1 MVNGDFLLHCDRRN
15 VRFQVGPK
23 RAESTQPGRS
33 PISYSHR
40 IKTNREE
47 QVVGARMR
55 LRLISRSFPRAM
67 GRSGIILGL
76 VIGSIVSLEGVAQ
89 EIDDAAALLRAAA
102 EQGDA
107 SAQYNLGL
115 MYLEGQGVKQDNVEA
130 YAWIRTAAAQGRSG
144 TLEIRQALLR
154 EMTTSQED
162 RAIEL
167 AREYREKYVTR

>member
-1 MVNGDFLLHCDRRN
+1 
-15 VRFQVGPK
+15 
-23 RAESTQPGRS
+23 
-33 PISYSHR
+33 
-40 IKTNREE
+40 
-47 QVVGARMR
+47 
-55 LRLISRSFPRAM
+55 M
-67 GRSGIILGL
+67 GRSGIILCL
-76 VIGSIVSLEGVAQ
+76 VFGSIVSLEGVAQ
-89 EIDDAAALLRAAA
+89 EVDDTAASLRAAA

-107 SAQYNLGL
+107 SAQYNLGV

>member
-1 MVNGDFLLHCDRRN
+1 
-15 VRFQVGPK
+15 
-23 RAESTQPGRS
+23 
-33 PISYSHR
+33 
-40 IKTNREE
+40 
-47 QVVGARMR
+47 
-55 LRLISRSFPRAM
+55 M

-76 VIGSIVSLEGVAQ
+76 VIGSMVSLEGVAQ
-89 EIDDAAALLRAAA
+89 EMDDAAALLRAAA

-130 YAWIRTAAAQGRSG
+130 YAWIRTAAAQGKLG

-154 EMTTSQED
+154 EMTPSQED

>member
-1 MVNGDFLLHCDRRN
+1 M
-15 VRFQVGPK
+15 
-23 RAESTQPGRS
+23 E
-33 PISYSHR
+33 
-40 IKTNREE
+40 
-47 QVVGARMR
+47 ARMR

-76 VIGSIVSLEGVAQ
+76 VVGSLVSLEGVAQ

-107 SAQYNLGL
+107 SAQYKLGL
-115 MYLEGQGVKQDNVEA
+115 MYLEGEGEGEGAKQDNVEA

-154 EMTTSQED
+154 EMTSSQED

>member
-1 MVNGDFLLHCDRRN
+1 MD
-15 VRFQVGPK
+15 
-23 RAESTQPGRS
+23 
-33 PISYSHR
+33 
-40 IKTNREE
+40 
-47 QVVGARMR
+47 ARMR

-76 VIGSIVSLEGVAQ
+76 VIGSMVSLEGVAQ
-89 EIDDAAALLRAAA
+89 EVDDTAASLRAAA

-107 SAQYNLGL
+107 SAQYNLGV

-144 TLEIRQALLR
+144 TLEIRAALLR
-154 EMTTSQED
+154 EMTPSEAD

>member
-1 MVNGDFLLHCDRRN
+1 
-15 VRFQVGPK
+15 
-23 RAESTQPGRS
+23 
-33 PISYSHR
+33 
-40 IKTNREE
+40 
-47 QVVGARMR
+47 
-55 LRLISRSFPRAM
+55 M

-115 MYLEGQGVKQDNVEA
+115 MYLEGQGVKQDNAEA

-154 EMTTSQED
+154 EMTPSQED

>member
-1 MVNGDFLLHCDRRN
+1 
-15 VRFQVGPK
+15 
-23 RAESTQPGRS
+23 
-33 PISYSHR
+33 
-40 IKTNREE
+40 
-47 QVVGARMR
+47 
-55 LRLISRSFPRAM
+55 M

-76 VIGSIVSLEGVAQ
+76 LSGSIVALEGVAQ

-107 SAQYNLGL
+107 SAQYKLGL
-115 MYLEGQGVKQDNVEA
+115 MYLEGEGAKQDNVEA

-154 EMTTSQED
+154 EMTPSQEE

>member
-1 MVNGDFLLHCDRRN
+1 MF
-15 VRFQVGPK
+15 
-23 RAESTQPGRS
+23 
-33 PISYSHR
+33 SYAHR
-40 IKTNREE
+40 IKTSGDEL
-47 QVVGARMR
+47 VVVSRTK

-76 VIGSIVSLEGVAQ
+76 VIGSMVSLEGVAQ
-89 EIDDAAALLRAAA
+89 EMDDAAALLRAAA

-144 TLEIRQALLR
+144 TLEIRAALLR
-154 EMTTSQED
+154 EMTPSQED

>member
-1 MVNGDFLLHCDRRN
+1 
-15 VRFQVGPK
+15 
-23 RAESTQPGRS
+23 
-33 PISYSHR
+33 
-40 IKTNREE
+40 
-47 QVVGARMR
+47 
-55 LRLISRSFPRAM
+55 M

-76 VIGSIVSLEGVAQ
+76 VIGLMVSLEGGVAQ

-107 SAQYNLGL
+107 EAQYNLGL

-144 TLEIRQALLR
+144 TLEIRAALLR
-154 EMTTSQED
+154 EMTPSQED

>member
-1 MVNGDFLLHCDRRN
+1 MED
-15 VRFQVGPK
+15 
-23 RAESTQPGRS
+23 
-33 PISYSHR
+33 
-40 IKTNREE
+40 
-47 QVVGARMR
+47 RMR
-55 LRLISRSFPRAM
+55 LRLISRSFPRTM

-115 MYLEGQGVKQDNVEA
+115 MYLEGQGVKQDNAEA

-154 EMTTSQED
+154 EMTPSQED

>member
-1 MVNGDFLLHCDRRN
+1 MAAID
-15 VRFQVGPK
+15 PK
-23 RAESTQPGRS
+23 W

-40 IKTNREE
+40 IKTSREE
-47 QVVGARMR
+47 PVVDARMT

-76 VIGSIVSLEGVAQ
+76 VIGSMVSLEGVAQ

-144 TLEIRQALLR
+144 TLEIRAALLR
-154 EMTTSQED
+154 EMTPSQGD